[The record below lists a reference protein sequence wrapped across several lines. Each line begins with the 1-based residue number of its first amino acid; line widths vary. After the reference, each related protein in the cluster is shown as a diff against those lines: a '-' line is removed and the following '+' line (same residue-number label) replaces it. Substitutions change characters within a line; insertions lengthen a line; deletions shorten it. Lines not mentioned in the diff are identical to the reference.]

1 MKYFCVSVLRW
12 DIRDARFVCRRLCPA
27 TKHSS
32 KRQGRTGYVR
42 GTGDVSVWPCSIAK
56 VRAKLLSLLQ
66 QGVNATLV
74 RPASKLLSD
83 HCTIAYSWVSISL
96 CHTLL

>member
-32 KRQGRTGYVR
+32 KRQGRTGC
-42 GTGDVSVWPCSIAK
+42 VWPCSIAK